1 MHDYTINSKNRKFK
15 KRVLSWIERLN
26 FGAGKLPLSGKIILI
41 LDCILLSSVFF
52 PWLHFSY
59 VDESHDVFS
68 AFSVYTGFSGYWI
81 VLSVIL
87 IPFFLLS
94 HEKKEKIR
102 WFIPFRLSDAQA
114 IVFIASM
121 ILVTSIHQLFISL
134 AFARSAQIDI
144 GAGFLL
150 AVSSVM
156 SIIFTS
162 HYFSRQM
169 KIQGVELQYLDHHDV
184 SDIDDYRQ
192 ILEQGSRSK
201 QTTEKEKNMTL
212 PI

>member
-26 FGAGKLPLSGKIILI
+26 FWAGKLPISGKIILL
-41 LDCILLSSVFF
+41 LDVILLLSVFF

-59 VDESHDVFS
+59 VDESRDVFS
-68 AFSVYTGFSGYWI
+68 AFSVYTGFIGYGM
-81 VLSVIL
+81 VLWVIL

-102 WFIPFRLSDAQA
+102 AFVPFRLSDAQA

-121 ILVTSIHQLFISL
+121 ILTASIHQLFLSL
-134 AFARSAQIDI
+134 AFARSAQIEI
-144 GAGFLL
+144 GSGFLL
-150 AVSSVM
+150 AISSVL

-162 HYFSRQM
+162 LYFSRNIKTQW
-169 KIQGVELQYLDHHDV
+169 VELRYLDHHDL
-184 SDIDDYRQ
+184 SDIEEYRE
-192 ILEQGSRSK
+192 ILDHHAPAK
-201 QTTEKEKNMTL
+201 QKTDKENMTL